1 MWQSR
6 GLFQFDVTFI
16 LENYRNDFGIWRFYR
31 VGVGKGVCVLLILL
45 PGGSYDIHRTHRLRW
60 DLKVKDFT
68 FLEAG
73 NENTCVTW

>member
-1 MWQSR
+1 MEILQGR
-6 GLFQFDVTFI
+6 GGERSMCFV
-16 LENYRNDFGIWRFYR
+16 DF
-31 VGVGKGVCVLLILL
+31 V

-73 NENTCVTW
+73 NEYTCVTR